1 MPPSHRVSHPR
12 PSSHLTLHRGIL
24 YFRILV
30 PNHLQSLLG
39 KCEIRRS
46 LNGLDSRTARS
57 KALRLSLVAQH
68 FFVLSEDLV
77 EERIHSVQDNISQQ
91 FGITKE
97 NIKSVG
103 TFLFNSTLKKD
114 LSPASLTLLLPSFL
128 REQKGTLSVKMF
140 SEKATPVRKDPIQD
154 KDPAVR
160 QEGNILTRSAEKTRR
175 RIRLEGKKELPS
187 LRDAFDAYVKAKTLT
202 WSAASA
208 KDIPPQ
214 VRQFVE
220 IVRELEHGRDICVDE
235 LSREHIRSYFDTL
248 KHLPCRLCGQRL
260 APACR
265 YGPLRAD
272 RTAFKREDD
281 GSPTD
286 KRAEFRQLVRV
297 GVSRSCTGQIRE
309 LRVPEGSL
317 RQGHKTKGCET

>member
-1 MPPSHRVSHPR
+1 MDTFQGYSLELDMPPSYRVSHPR

-68 FFVLSEDLV
+68 FFALSEDLV
-77 EERIHSVQDNISQQ
+77 EERIHSVQDNISQK

-103 TFLFNSTLKKD
+103 TFLFDSTLKKD

-140 SEKATPVRKDPIQD
+140 SEKAAPVRKDPIQD

-160 QEGNILTRSAEKTRR
+160 QEDNILTRSAEKTRR
-175 RIRLEGKKELPS
+175 RIRLEGEKG
-187 LRDAFDAYVKAKTLT
+187 T
-202 WSAASA
+202 
-208 KDIPPQ
+208 PQ
-214 VRQFVE
+214 SQ
-220 IVRELEHGRDICVDE
+220 GR
-235 LSREHIRSYFDTL
+235 F
-248 KHLPCRLCGQRL
+248 
-260 APACR
+260 
-265 YGPLRAD
+265 
-272 RTAFKREDD
+272 
-281 GSPTD
+281 
-286 KRAEFRQLVRV
+286 
-297 GVSRSCTGQIRE
+297 
-309 LRVPEGSL
+309 
-317 RQGHKTKGCET
+317 